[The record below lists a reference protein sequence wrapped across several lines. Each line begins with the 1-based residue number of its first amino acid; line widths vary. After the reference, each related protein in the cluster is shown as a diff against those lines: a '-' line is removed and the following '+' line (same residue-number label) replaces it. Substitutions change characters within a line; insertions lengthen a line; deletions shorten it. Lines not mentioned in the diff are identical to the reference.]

1 VAGQENSSSRRRS
14 GVSSPAFS
22 DQTLQLIPFD
32 EVSRRLALSRRSH
45 LGLQEIAIDR
55 IVGSVDRSAD
65 FRRDFRPQ
73 RRLSRSRLANL
84 RAAFPDGVM
93 PAITVFEVGG
103 AYFVEDGHHRVAL
116 ARERGADYIDAEVTR
131 LETRYEIGRDTDVV
145 QLIHTEQQ
153 RQLLETSGLS
163 RARPDAVIEF
173 TFVDGYT
180 QLAEIINAHGYELA
194 RRAGELPTPEQVA
207 ADWYDKVYFPGLD
220 AIRRA
225 GLFELYAS
233 WNPTEADHFLWVY
246 KIRRDLRARDAS
258 PFCSE
263 ALANVARHS
272 GATAAEIDVTA
283 AAASVVIEVSDD
295 GRGGATLE
303 RGLRGLSDRAE
314 ALGGVLTVDSPTGG
328 PTAIRLELPVRSP
341 AGTYN

>member
-1 VAGQENSSSRRRS
+1 M
-14 GVSSPAFS
+14 
-22 DQTLQLIPFD
+22 QLIPFD
-32 EVSRRLALSRRSH
+32 EVSRRLALSRRTY
-45 LGLQEIAIDR
+45 LGLQEIPIDR

-207 ADWYDKVYFPGLD
+207 ADWYDTVYCPGLD

-246 KIRRDLRARDAS
+246 KIRRDLRARDAAVD
-258 PFCSE
+258 F
-263 ALANVARHS
+263 
-272 GATAAEIDVTA
+272 D
-283 AAASVVIEVSDD
+283 AAASHA
-295 GRGGATLE
+295 RGGTSASKPHEHSRREVRREGSRPLPQRATKK
-303 RGLRGLSDRAE
+303 RTS
-314 ALGGVLTVDSPTGG
+314 
-328 PTAIRLELPVRSP
+328 
-341 AGTYN
+341 

>member
-1 VAGQENSSSRRRS
+1 MS
-14 GVSSPAFS
+14 
-22 DQTLQLIPFD
+22 LIPFD
-32 EVSRRLALSRRSH
+32 EVSRRLALSRRSY

-84 RAAFPDGVM
+84 RRAFPDGVM
-93 PAITVFEVGG
+93 PAINVFEVGG

-131 LETRYEIGRDTDVV
+131 LETRYEIDPDIDVA

-153 RQLLETSGLS
+153 RKLLEASGLS

-207 ADWYDKVYFPGLD
+207 ADWYETVYRPGLD
-220 AIRRA
+220 AVRRA
-225 GLFELYAS
+225 GLPELYAS
-233 WNPTEADHFLWVY
+233 WNPTDSDLFLWVY
-246 KIRRDLRARDAS
+246 KIRRDLRGQDA
-258 PFCSE
+258 
-263 ALANVARHS
+263 A
-272 GATAAEIDVTA
+272 IDFDA
-283 AAASVVIEVSDD
+283 AATHA
-295 GRGGATLE
+295 RGGKQHE
-303 RGLRGLSDRAE
+303 RSRRQVLREGSRPLARRA
-314 ALGGVLTVDSPTGG
+314 SKP
-328 PTAIRLELPVRSP
+328 RRS
-341 AGTYN
+341 